1 VTVPRFATS
10 LEQQFTRAVQN
21 LNSAATQVETQ
32 KYAAQING
40 IHAQRT
46 R

>member
-1 VTVPRFATS
+1 M
-10 LEQQFTRAVQN
+10 QN

-32 KYAAQING
+32 KYGAQING
-40 IHAQRT
+40 IHAQTT

>member
-1 VTVPRFATS
+1 MPRSATS
-10 LEQQFTRAVQN
+10 LEQQLTRARQN
-21 LNSAATQVETQ
+21 LTQRQTQVETQ

-40 IHAQRT
+40 INAQRT